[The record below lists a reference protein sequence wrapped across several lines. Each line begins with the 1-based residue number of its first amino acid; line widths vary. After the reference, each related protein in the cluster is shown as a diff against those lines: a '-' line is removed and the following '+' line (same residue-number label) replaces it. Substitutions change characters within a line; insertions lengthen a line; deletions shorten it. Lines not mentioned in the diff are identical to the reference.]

1 MAPQRGEKASL
12 GANCLRVAGS
22 LKKRLQ
28 SLDEPRGRGVPA
40 GAALLSNETQ
50 PGHALD
56 RATPLWQKARGL
68 RDAQATPAR
77 CRSSV
82 VEHSLGKGEVESSIL
97 SGSTSNCSLFL
108 LRTLRFPC
116 RGSPAAP
123 GLINGPWNFRRRARR
138 RAERFARRIDGVRL
152 GRRNSGRLGRRG
164 LGRRRRSRGRRIRG
178 RSVGAVVGH
187 ILLRSGEGK
196 RFPPGLVPEPGGP

>member
-97 SGSTSNCSLFL
+97 SGSTSNCSVFL

-116 RGSPAAP
+116 RGIPRRARFNKRSLEFPAASPAA
-123 GLINGPWNFRRRARR
+123 RRAVRPADRWSPAGEAEFRAARAQGARAPAEESRAKDPGQVCRGGGRAHSPPVWRR
-138 RAERFARRIDGVRL
+138 QAISARIG
-152 GRRNSGRLGRRG
+152 S
-164 LGRRRRSRGRRIRG
+164 
-178 RSVGAVVGH
+178 
-187 ILLRSGEGK
+187 
-196 RFPPGLVPEPGGP
+196 